1 MTRSSSSFFTDPS
14 EAQAALEDRCQ
25 AGLVVTGP
33 GPFRAR
39 LTRIDLARLSLLSAE
54 EWQPRVLF
62 VRPPADQ
69 VIIQLAWDREPPP
82 IWAGV
87 SASPREVL
95 TIRSVPGAHGR
106 TVGHCHSA
114 AIVCPTDH
122 LVRVGRRLIGPQFVV
137 PPGVARWW
145 PAPDAL
151 KALIRLFRAAI
162 RVTGSRLDAPTS
174 PEAARGLEQ
183 QLVEALA
190 ECLSVAPPK
199 PPGRREQFQTGV
211 MARFEEC
218 LRTHPERLPSLA
230 ELSARLGLPARTL
243 RAYCG
248 RHLGVAPGRYLRL
261 RRLERLRRE
270 LQDTRP
276 GVTTVSALALR
287 CGLAQPGR
295 LAGNYRRLFGELPS
309 ETLRRGRAG

>member
-14 EAQAALEDRCQ
+14 EAQAALEGRCQ
-25 AGLVVTGP
+25 AGLVVTGR

-39 LTRIDLARLSLLSAE
+39 LIRIDLARLSLLSAE

-62 VRPPADQ
+62 VRPPADR
-69 VIIQLAWDREPPP
+69 VVIQLAWDREPPP

-95 TIRSVPGAHGR
+95 TIRSVPGVHGR

-114 AIVCPTDH
+114 AVCCSTDY
-122 LVRVGRRLIGPQFVV
+122 LVRVGRRLVGPKFVV
-137 PPGVARWW
+137 PPGVVRWR

-151 KALIRLFRAAI
+151 KALVALFRAAM
-162 RVTGSRLDAPTS
+162 RVTASRLDAPTS
-174 PEAARGLEQ
+174 PRAARGLEQ
-183 QLVEALA
+183 EVVEALA
-190 ECLSVAPPK
+190 ECLSVEPPK
-199 PPGRREQFQTGV
+199 PQGRREQLQTGV

-218 LRTHPERLPSLA
+218 LRTHPERFPSLA
-230 ELSARLGLPARTL
+230 DLSRELGVPARTL

-270 LQDTRP
+270 LQDADP
-276 GVTTVSALALR
+276 SVTTVSALALR
-287 CGLAQPGR
+287 HGVTQPGR
-295 LAGNYRRLFGELPS
+295 LAGSYRKAFGELPS
-309 ETLRRGRAG
+309 ETLRRSRAG